1 MRTWLP
7 LWRARTGAKR
17 AGAMLESMLTWLS
30 ANEGP
35 IAYLVLGLATLVE
48 YVFPPFPGDTV
59 ALFGVFL
66 SFAAGYRAPLVYLA
80 LNVGAI
86 VGGQL
91 AWAFG
96 RAFRVKGTRPRW
108 LRGERADAAITE
120 ITRRYETHGSVYLAL
135 NRFVPALRGFFFV
148 AAGIAGLPFGRVLF
162 FGALSALI
170 WNAILMG
177 VGYAIGAN
185 WERLAQIAST
195 YTAVSLIVVAVTI
208 VVLVLI
214 ARRRRAAKKAAA
226 NS

>member
-1 MRTWLP
+1 
-7 LWRARTGAKR
+7 
-17 AGAMLESMLTWLS
+17 MLTWLS

-35 IAYLVLGLATLVE
+35 LAYLVLGLATLIE
-48 YVFPPFPGDTV
+48 YVFPPFPGDTI

-66 SFAAGYRAPLVYLA
+66 SFAAGYRAPWVYLA

-96 RAFRVKGTRPRW
+96 RQFRVKGTRPRW
-108 LRGERADAAITE
+108 LRSERADAAITE

-148 AAGIAGLPFGRVLF
+148 AAGIAGLPFWRVMF
-162 FGALSALI
+162 FGGISALL
-170 WNAILMG
+170 WNALLMA

-185 WERLAQIAST
+185 WDRLSAIAST
-195 YTAVSLIVVAVTI
+195 YTVVSLTAVAVVI
-208 VVLVLI
+208 VIAVVL
-214 ARRRRAAKKAAA
+214 ARRRA
-226 NS
+226 ST